1 VGGPNVLIAAD
12 GNTIAGAP
20 EHNLAGE
27 LRYDHPR
34 GWWVAPNMEWVM
46 TGIYTDYLNT
56 EKAPAYF
63 IVNFRSGWNVMQN
76 LTLYAEGRNL
86 TDKTYSGAV
95 TVNDS
100 LRRFANIGQGI
111 SAFGGVEYR
120 F

>member
-1 VGGPNVLIAAD
+1 
-12 GNTIAGAP
+12 
-20 EHNLAGE
+20 
-27 LRYDHPR
+27 
-34 GWWVAPNMEWVM
+34 M

-56 EKAPAYF
+56 VKAPAYF
-63 IVNFRSGWNVMQN
+63 VVNVRSGWSVNKN

-100 LRRFANIGQGI
+100 LNRFANPAWGI